1 MRQKTIKLNE
11 PVEFAG
17 QQYTQLTFRKLK
29 VKHMLEVNWEDAKSP
44 IEQYANLAAAASGV
58 DLGVI
63 HELDLDDWN
72 KVQELL
78 ESFFQRGETAN
89 TPSPSDS

>member
-1 MRQKTIKLNE
+1 MRTKTIKLTE

-17 QQYTQLTFRKLK
+17 QQYTSLTFRKLK

-44 IEQYANLAAAASGV
+44 IEQYANLAAASSGV

-72 KVQELL
+72 RVQELL
-78 ESFFQRGETAN
+78 ESFFQKAATAS
-89 TPSPSDS
+89 TPSPQEP